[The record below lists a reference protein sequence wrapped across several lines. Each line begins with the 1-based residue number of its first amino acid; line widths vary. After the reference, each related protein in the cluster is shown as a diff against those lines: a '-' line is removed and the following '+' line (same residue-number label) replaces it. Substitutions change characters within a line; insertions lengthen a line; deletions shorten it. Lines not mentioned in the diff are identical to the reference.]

1 VTTDVLA
8 KIPVDAITAQAREVR
23 FWRTV
28 LTVIAAVLFGLGWVT
43 ARVFAVAWLA
53 ASWSWV
59 AVPGPFA
66 GWGDDPA
73 VVGRPGVG
81 PEEPGRGPG
90 AGRQRVAGVVGLV
103 PVRPGAFGPL

>member
-1 VTTDVLA
+1 MTTDVLA

-59 AVPGPFA
+59 AVREGWRASHGPSRAARLA
-66 GWGDDPA
+66 GQEAEIHDLRTRL
-73 VVGRPGVG
+73 GR
-81 PEEPGRGPG
+81 
-90 AGRQRVAGVVGLV
+90 
-103 PVRPGAFGPL
+103 FGEG

>member
-1 VTTDVLA
+1 MTTDVLA

-28 LTVIAAVLFGLGWVT
+28 LTVIAAALFGLGWVT

-59 AVPGPFA
+59 AVREGWRASHGPSRA
-66 GWGDDPA
+66 ARLAAQQAEIHDLRTRL
-73 VVGRPGVG
+73 GR
-81 PEEPGRGPG
+81 
-90 AGRQRVAGVVGLV
+90 
-103 PVRPGAFGPL
+103 FGEG

>member
-1 VTTDVLA
+1 MTTDVLA

-59 AVPGPFA
+59 AVREGWRASHGPSRA
-66 GWGDDPA
+66 A
-73 VVGRPGVG
+73 RL
-81 PEEPGRGPG
+81 
-90 AGRQRVAGVVGLV
+90 AA
-103 PVRPGAFGPL
+103 

>member
-59 AVPGPFA
+59 AGREGWRASHGPSRA
-66 GWGDDPA
+66 ARLAAQQAEIHDLRTRL
-73 VVGRPGVG
+73 GR
-81 PEEPGRGPG
+81 
-90 AGRQRVAGVVGLV
+90 
-103 PVRPGAFGPL
+103 FGEG

>member
-59 AVPGPFA
+59 AVREGWRASHGPSRA
-66 GWGDDPA
+66 ARLAAQQAEIHDLRTRL
-73 VVGRPGVG
+73 GR
-81 PEEPGRGPG
+81 
-90 AGRQRVAGVVGLV
+90 
-103 PVRPGAFGPL
+103 FGEG

>member
-1 VTTDVLA
+1 LDRFVTTDVLA

-59 AVPGPFA
+59 AVREGWRASHGPSRA
-66 GWGDDPA
+66 A
-73 VVGRPGVG
+73 RL
-81 PEEPGRGPG
+81 
-90 AGRQRVAGVVGLV
+90 AA
-103 PVRPGAFGPL
+103 